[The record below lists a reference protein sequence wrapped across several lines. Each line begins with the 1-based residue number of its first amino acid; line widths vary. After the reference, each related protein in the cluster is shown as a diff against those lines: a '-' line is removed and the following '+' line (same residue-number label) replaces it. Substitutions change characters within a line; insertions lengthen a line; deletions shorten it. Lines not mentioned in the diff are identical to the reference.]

1 MRTTALILAGAF
13 SLAATAAFAQAEP
26 GRADTRIDDGSC
38 YAKGYEAQRSADRRS
53 EGDIPVKK
61 GLTPAEKR
69 FAEKC
74 GVAVTEETPPPPPPP
89 EPPAPPPPP
98 PPAAE
103 TPPPPAPAAEPVR
116 QYSSEAT
123 VQVITNGPVPDTPEN
138 RARYGGPMSRA
149 GRHTTPAGN

>member
-74 GVAVTEETPPPPPPP
+74 GVAVTEETPP
-89 EPPAPPPPP
+89 
-98 PPAAE
+98 AAE